1 MNTFK
6 WLLKRE
12 YWEHR
17 GGLFWAPVITSAIFV
32 FFTIVALALAALG
45 INQADD
51 VEIGLNLSEGV
62 AQLADPANRADVTAG
77 LELIFY
83 ALGNPIM
90 GVMAVVGFF
99 YCLGSLYDERKDRSI
114 LFWKSLPVSDRET
127 VGSKL
132 FTAALVVPAIGVVGA
147 TITALLIM
155 VVLSLFILM
164 HGANPIYLWDVGA
177 IARAIF
183 NMVASLPIYALWA
196 LPTIGWL
203 MLCSAWFRRVPF
215 IWAVLIP
222 ILSGVLVWMVGLM
235 DLFGKGA
242 DWFWGQVVGR
252 VLSGTLPGMDI
263 IYRLAHDP
271 VQIQGDGPR
280 EIAQY
285 ISVGA
290 NYTVFAL
297 PQMWIGIVLGALMIY
312 AAMRLR
318 GNSDEG

>member
-17 GGLFWAPVITSAIFV
+17 GGLFWAPVVTSAIFI
-32 FFTIVALALAALG
+32 FFSIVALTLAAFG

-51 VEIGLNLSEGV
+51 AQMGLNLSEGI

-83 ALGNPIM
+83 ALGHPVM
-90 GVMAVVGFF
+90 VVMAVVGFF

-114 LFWKSLPVSDRET
+114 LFWKSLPVSDLET

-132 FTAALVVPAIGVVGA
+132 FTAAVIVPVIATVGA
-147 TITALLIM
+147 SITALLIM
-155 VVLSLFILM
+155 AVLSIFVLL
-164 HGANPIYLWDVGA
+164 HGANPMYFWDIGA

-183 NMVASLPIYALWA
+183 NMVASVPIYALWA

-215 IWAVLIP
+215 IWAVLVP
-222 ILSGVLVWMVGLM
+222 VLSGVLVWMVGLM
-235 DLFGKGA
+235 EVFGKGA
-242 DWFWGQVVGR
+242 EWFWGQVVGR

-263 IYRLAHDP
+263 IYRMAHNP
-271 VQIQGDGPR
+271 VEVNVEGPR
-280 EIAQY
+280 DIAAQ
-285 ISVGA
+285 IAVGA
-290 NYTVFAL
+290 NYAVFAM
-297 PQMWIGIVLGALMIY
+297 PQMWIGIALGALMIY
-312 AAMRLR
+312 AAVRLR

>member
-32 FFTIVALALAALG
+32 FFTIVALALAAFG
-45 INQADD
+45 INQADEM
-51 VEIGLNLSEGV
+51 EIGLNLSEGV

-83 ALGNPIM
+83 MLGNPVM

-127 VGSKL
+127 VASKL
-132 FTAALVVPAIGVVGA
+132 FTAAIIVPAVGVVGA
-147 TITALLIM
+147 TVTALLIM
-155 VVLSLFILM
+155 VVLSVFILM

-183 NMVASLPIYALWA
+183 NMVATIPVYALWA

-235 DLFGKGA
+235 KVFGLGA
-242 DWFWGQVVGR
+242 EWFWAQVVGR

-263 IYRLAHDP
+263 IYRMAHNP
-271 VQIQGDGPR
+271 PEMYGDGPQEIAR
-280 EIAQY
+280 EI
-285 ISVGA
+285 SMTA
-290 NYTVFAL
+290 NYTVFAI

-318 GNSDEG
+318 GTRDEG